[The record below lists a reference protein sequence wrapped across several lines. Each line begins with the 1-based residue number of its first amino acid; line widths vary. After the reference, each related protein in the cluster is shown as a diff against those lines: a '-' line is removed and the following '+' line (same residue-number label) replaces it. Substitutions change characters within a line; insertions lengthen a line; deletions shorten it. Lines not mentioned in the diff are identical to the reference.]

1 MPKFLKKLMGRL
13 GSARWI
19 AIPMG
24 GLLLFASAF
33 SFWFVFQLRD
43 FASVMRDNLESPP
56 GLLECALFAAVCAGL
71 GLTFWLGICCIVLG
85 VRGGRGT

>member
-13 GSARWI
+13 ESTRWI

-33 SFWFVFQLRD
+33 SFWFVCRLRD
-43 FASVMRDNLESPP
+43 LASAMRDNLESPP
-56 GLLECALFAAVCAGL
+56 GLLEFALFAAVCAGL

-85 VRGGRGT
+85 VRGGRDA